1 MSCALQSTSFAR
13 RTMTKMDR
21 TKLPYHYCHKYN
33 WLFSARTVW
42 NGLSAIQNYSMC
54 SIAFKHFQCL
64 SIFIYNILNYRKIRP
79 RNLSEFLTCQK
90 KFLEKR
96 PLLVVV
102 HVCTSLS
109 KKAQ

>member
-1 MSCALQSTSFAR
+1 
-13 RTMTKMDR
+13 MTKMDR

-33 WLFSARTVW
+33 WLFSARTVR